1 MPDSVAQAIV
11 ERIKADDPTGARVLL
26 DGVDA
31 MLSPD
36 ARAEWRQKIGWSFYI
51 ENDDANARLMA
62 LSATEGSG
70 PWVAEALWTAGLA
83 SWRMDD
89 CMAAADSFQKA
100 ALQASNPE
108 LVSAAHY
115 WASRAFVRCRQ
126 PEKVAESLRLAARN
140 RDTLYGMMAGEALGL
155 RNAATTSTP
164 DFSPQDWQS
173 LRELNNVRLA
183 VQLSEI
189 GADGLADEVLR
200 YQARIGSPSQYAPLS
215 RLARDLGLPSTQLWM
230 AYNAPP
236 GARADEAARYPA
248 PKWVPANG
256 WKVDPALLFAHSL
269 QDRTSAPP

>member
-31 MLSPD
+31 MLSTD

-100 ALQASNPE
+100 ALQASNPNWC
-108 LVSAAHY
+108 LPPTTGPAVLSCGAASPKRLPTAASGRAQPRHALWHDGGRSARPAQCGHHVRPRFLRRRTGSRC
-115 WASRAFVRCRQ
+115 AS
-126 PEKVAESLRLAARN
+126 
-140 RDTLYGMMAGEALGL
+140 
-155 RNAATTSTP
+155 
-164 DFSPQDWQS
+164 
-173 LRELNNVRLA
+173 
-183 VQLSEI
+183 
-189 GADGLADEVLR
+189 
-200 YQARIGSPSQYAPLS
+200 
-215 RLARDLGLPSTQLWM
+215 
-230 AYNAPP
+230 
-236 GARADEAARYPA
+236 
-248 PKWVPANG
+248 
-256 WKVDPALLFAHSL
+256 
-269 QDRTSAPP
+269 